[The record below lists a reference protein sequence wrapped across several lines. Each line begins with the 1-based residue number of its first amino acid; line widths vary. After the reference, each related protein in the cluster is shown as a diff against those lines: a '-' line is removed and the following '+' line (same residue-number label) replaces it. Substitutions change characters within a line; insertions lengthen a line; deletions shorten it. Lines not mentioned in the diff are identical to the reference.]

1 MRLHWHIDKKR
12 GNFRPVLTY
21 RVELD
26 DWERDLATP
35 ALRVPS
41 TIPEPAQSWRE
52 YCYPGELE
60 RGDTPPASCYLLEI
74 PPHKGCFGST
84 SLRLPWREDNCY
96 PEVKDSFEA
105 LRRAFEAELDRT
117 RASEPMNECGSLRLS
132 ADALRAAAPQIM
144 AARLLD
150 C

>member
-26 DWERDLATP
+26 DWERELATP
-35 ALRVPS
+35 ALRVTS

-60 RGDTPPASCYLLEI
+60 RGDAPPASCYQLEI
-74 PPHKGCFGST
+74 PPHKSNNKINTF
-84 SLRLPWREDNCY
+84 
-96 PEVKDSFEA
+96 
-105 LRRAFEAELDRT
+105 T
-117 RASEPMNECGSLRLS
+117 RFIE
-132 ADALRAAAPQIM
+132 
-144 AARLLD
+144 
-150 C
+150 

>member
-12 GNFRPVLTY
+12 GNFRPVLTH

-26 DWERDLATP
+26 DWERELATP
-35 ALRVPS
+35 ALRVTS

-60 RGDTPPASCYLLEI
+60 RGDAPPASCYQLEI
-74 PPHKGCFGST
+74 PPHKGRFGST
-84 SLRLPWREDNCY
+84 ALRLPWREDNDY
-96 PEVKDSFEA
+96 PEVQASFEA
-105 LRRAFEAELDRT
+105 LRLAFETELART

-132 ADALRAAAPQIM
+132 GKALRAATPEIM
-144 AARLLD
+144 AARLLGS
-150 C
+150 